1 MNSPANAALETV
13 AEPAQDLSGDDLH
26 AFEQRLSARTKVP
39 SERLSDFL
47 GWSEDKVRAEAKV
60 VTRILKRFAEAVVH
74 SMEDPDSMAGFI
86 ADLDLKIISRDHDW
100 RAIFAAIRSQPGDAR
115 QHQRAVLIKY
125 LQYLSFRK
133 RLLDFIHAR
142 KAGLEETDD
151 LSSELTRVPGADEP
165 SERSVVRLG
174 VARTFPDD
182 NFERMPLGETV
193 EVSLG
198 EEDVLEFSLARHRF
212 ELVGGNHP
220 YVVDRKGVTCFV
232 RPGRN
237 MVGRHPESDI
247 TVDPNFSDVSRAH
260 VVLEWDGGQCF
271 RLMDLS
277 SRGTWL
283 RREVLEAANALA
295 GPEALLAASRP
306 M

>member
-1 MNSPANAALETV
+1 MSSHVNAAV
-13 AEPAQDLSGDDLH
+13 ALDQVRASGEAMQEFEDHLSH
-26 AFEQRLSARTKVP
+26 CTKVP
-39 SERLSDFL
+39 SERLGDFL
-47 GWSEDKVRAEAKV
+47 GWSEDKVRAEAKL

-74 SMEDPDSMAGFI
+74 SMEDPDSMRGFI
-86 ADLDLKIISRDHDW
+86 ADLDLKTISRDHDW
-100 RAIFAAIRSQPGDAR
+100 RAIFASLRSQPGDAR
-115 QHQRAVLIKY
+115 QQQRAVLIKY

-151 LSSELTRVPGADEP
+151 LSSELTRMPGSDEP

-174 VARTFPDD
+174 VVGRLPDD
-182 NFERMPLGETV
+182 DFERMPLGETV
-193 EVSLG
+193 EVSLAQ
-198 EEDVLEFSLARHRF
+198 EDMLEFSLARHRF
-212 ELVGGNHP
+212 ELVGGMHP

-260 VVLEWDGGQCF
+260 LILEWDGECGF

-283 RREVLEAANALA
+283 RREVLAAASAVA
-295 GPEALLAASRP
+295 GPESLLTGSRL